1 MGAESNLL
9 FTVGSVLYLIASS
22 LSVIMWKDE
31 QFGLAYLAALNHL
44 GGQARGT
51 SFMSNTPPES
61 RTFSVRGIVFIHLY
75 CIVSVVAVMN
85 FCLALNHFMALP
97 AVDTLAR
104 AGNEFLPFL
113 WLHIVLLIHSA
124 VVKTPKA
131 QPFHAVLMAM
141 RCVTV
146 VIMIMAVATFI
157 AGLMHPPPP
166 PETFPPPPRLRAPW
180 NRWSTNSDSPGPDFH
195 DLLYPW

>member
-1 MGAESNLL
+1 
-9 FTVGSVLYLIASS
+9 
-22 LSVIMWKDE
+22 MWKDE
-31 QFGLAYLAALNHL
+31 QFGLAYLAALNHM
-44 GGQARGT
+44 GGQARGS
-51 SFMSNTPPES
+51 SFIHSNTPPES

-124 VVKTPKA
+124 VVKTPKT

-146 VIMIMAVATFI
+146 VIMVMAVATFV

-166 PETFPPPPRLRAPW
+166 PLDSVDPPRLRAPW
-180 NRWSTNSDSPGPDFH
+180 RRWEGGDSPELH
-195 DLLYPW
+195 DLMYPW

>member
-1 MGAESNLL
+1 
-9 FTVGSVLYLIASS
+9 
-22 LSVIMWKDE
+22 
-31 QFGLAYLAALNHL
+31 
-44 GGQARGT
+44 
-51 SFMSNTPPES
+51 
-61 RTFSVRGIVFIHLY
+61 
-75 CIVSVVAVMN
+75 
-85 FCLALNHFMALP
+85 MALP

-124 VVKTPKA
+124 VVKTPKT

-146 VIMIMAVATFI
+146 VIMIMAVATFV
-157 AGLMHPPPP
+157 AGLLHPPPP
-166 PETFPPPPRLRAPW
+166 PGDRRPLRAPW
-180 NRWSTNSDSPGPDFH
+180 RWARKRDSPELH